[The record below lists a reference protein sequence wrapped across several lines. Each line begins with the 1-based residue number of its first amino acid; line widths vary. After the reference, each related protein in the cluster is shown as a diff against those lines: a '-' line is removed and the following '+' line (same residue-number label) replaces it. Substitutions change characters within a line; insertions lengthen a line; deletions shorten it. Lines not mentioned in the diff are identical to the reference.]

1 MKPVLTHLAESALY
15 VDDLERAITFYT
27 SLFEIPVVRRNERFC
42 ALRINADQVLL
53 LFLRGASFMP
63 TPLPGGVVPPHDGHG
78 PLHVCFGIAA
88 DDVTAWENHLREEGI
103 PLESRMRWPSGAI
116 SLYFRDPDQ
125 HAVELA
131 TPGVF
136 ADGGES

>member
-1 MKPVLTHLAESALY
+1 MKPTITHLAESALY
-15 VDDLERAITFYT
+15 VDDLERAVSFYT
-27 SLFEIPVVRRNERFC
+27 GLFELPVLLRDDRFC
-42 ALRINADQVLL
+42 VLRITAHQVLL
-53 LFLRGASFMP
+53 LFRRGTSLQP
-63 TPLPGGVVPPHDGHG
+63 TTLPGGTVPAHDGNG

-88 DDVTAWENHLREEGI
+88 DAVADWQERLRAQGVAV
-103 PLESRMRWPSGAI
+103 ESRVRWPSGAI

-136 ADGGES
+136 AAF

>member
-1 MKPVLTHLAESALY
+1 
-15 VDDLERAITFYT
+15 
-27 SLFEIPVVRRNERFC
+27 VRRNERFC
-42 ALRINADQVLL
+42 ALRITADQVLL

-103 PLESRMRWPSGAI
+103 PIESRMRWPSGAI

>member
-27 SLFEIPVVRRNERFC
+27 TLFGLPVLRRNERFC
-42 ALRINADQVLL
+42 ALQITPNQVLL

-63 TPLPGGVVPPHDGHG
+63 TPLPGGVVPPHDGNG
-78 PLHVCFGIAA
+78 PLHVCFGITGDA
-88 DDVTAWENHLREEGI
+88 VSAWENHLREEGI
-103 PLESRMRWPSGAI
+103 PIESRMRWPSGAI

-136 ADGGES
+136 SDE